1 MPNCL
6 RNSKTVTLFLLVVT
20 LSRLFMP
27 LFGLFTCSNNS
38 AHEVP
43 LGGFMSDHSQR
54 PLDKS
59 LRSVTLLLTALATLL
74 TALTGAVIAGSLSTS
89 SAALY

>member
-1 MPNCL
+1 
-6 RNSKTVTLFLLVVT
+6 
-20 LSRLFMP
+20 
-27 LFGLFTCSNNS
+27 
-38 AHEVP
+38 
-43 LGGFMSDHSQR
+43 MSDHSQR